1 VNLEKIILRKLF
13 RRRII
18 GGKHTALEHVT
29 ASIPKNLHKDAKKDA
44 EKLIKKDLIK
54 KKPTG
59 YGLHISLNPDKLD
72 DILQILEEE

>member
-1 VNLEKIILRKLF
+1 
-13 RRRII
+13 
-18 GGKHTALEHVT
+18 LEHVT